1 MRWQH
6 LEDKGVVA
14 NLGNVE
20 QFEDLTH
27 ADQVIWG
34 KGAKHDVVVKM
45 VTMFSGPRVVTA
57 SLMAIRSVCC

>member
-20 QFEDLTH
+20 QFEDH

-34 KGAKHDVVVKM
+34 TGAKHDVVVKM
-45 VTMFSGPRVVTA
+45 VTMFSGPRMVTA